1 MQIYCDF
8 LLPKIHMVIIMEKQ
22 SSLVFYGN
30 GQETS
35 SNIKNIDNYF
45 STYVKKKSIFK
56 DKKVLSHAFMP
67 GEVLHRDNE
76 LMKISS
82 ILAPALRQ
90 YQPSNVFI
98 YGSTGTGKTIC
109 VKMVLNQLNEAAAK
123 NEVNIKTIY
132 INCKMKKVA
141 DTEYRLLAQML
152 NEINV
157 EVPDTGLPTDVLYR
171 RFFKEIDEHDQN
183 VIIVLDE
190 IDALVRK
197 IGDEF
202 LYNLTRIN
210 SELSRSRLSFI
221 GITNNLSF
229 SNNLDARVK
238 SSLGEEEI
246 IFHPYNAVQLK
257 DILRQR
263 IDKAFYTNAVTP
275 DAVSKCAAI
284 AAQEHGDARRALD
297 LLRVAGEIAERYGM
311 EEVLEE
317 HIDMSEKKIDHD
329 RVTETIKMLPGQT
342 KAVLYSIINMVETNG
357 DKVLTGDVFGHYKET
372 CVRNNLRYLT
382 PRRVG
387 DLINE
392 LDMLSIIN
400 TQVIS
405 KGRYGRTREIKL
417 NIPEASMEQTKKI
430 LFPGFS

>member
-1 MQIYCDF
+1 
-8 LLPKIHMVIIMEKQ
+8 MEKQ
-22 SSLVFYGN
+22 SSLVFYGQGEDISTN
-30 GQETS
+30 S
-35 SNIKNIDNYF
+35 KNINKFF
-45 STYVKKKSIFK
+45 SHYVSKKSIFV

-67 GEVLHRDNE
+67 DEILHRDQE
-76 LMKISS
+76 LMRLSS
-82 ILAPALRQ
+82 ILAPALRH
-90 YQPSNVFI
+90 YQPSNLFI

-109 VKMVLNQLNEAAAK
+109 TRLVLSQLNEAAKSAGS
-123 NEVNIKTIY
+123 NIRTIY

-152 NEINV
+152 NEINI

-171 RFFKEIDEHDQN
+171 RFFREIDEHDQN

-210 SELSRSRLSFI
+210 SELSKSRVSFI

-229 SNNLDARVK
+229 SNTLDARVK

-246 IFHPYNAVQLK
+246 IFHPYNAMQLK
-257 DILRQR
+257 DILKQR
-263 IDKAFYTNAVTP
+263 IDKAFHASAVTQE
-275 DAVSKCAAI
+275 ALSKCAAI

-297 LLRVAGEIAERYGM
+297 LLRVAGEIAERYGL
-311 EEVLEE
+311 EQVLEE
-317 HIDMSEKKIDHD
+317 HLDMSEKKIDHD

-357 DKVLTGDVFGHYKET
+357 GKVLTGDVFGHYKET
-372 CVRNNLRYLT
+372 CVKNNLRYLT

-392 LDMLSIIN
+392 LDMLSIIS

-417 NIPEASMEQTKKI
+417 NIPDSSMDHTKKA
-430 LFPGFS
+430 LFPHFGE

>member
-1 MQIYCDF
+1 
-8 LLPKIHMVIIMEKQ
+8 MEKQ
-22 SSLVFYGN
+22 SSLVFYGH
-30 GQETS
+30 GEDTA
-35 SNIKNIDNYF
+35 SNSQNIDNFF
-45 STYVKKKSIFK
+45 SSYVKKMSIFR
-56 DKKVLSHAFMP
+56 DKKVLTHGFMP
-67 GEVLHRDNE
+67 DEILHRDQE
-76 LMKISS
+76 LMQISS
-82 ILAPALRQ
+82 ILAPALKH

-109 VKMVLNQLNEAAAK
+109 VKMVLNQLNEAAKK
-123 NEVNIKTIY
+123 NNVRIKTIY

-141 DTEYRLLAQML
+141 DTEYRLFAQML
-152 NEINV
+152 NDINI

-183 VIIVLDE
+183 VIIILDE
-190 IDALVRK
+190 IDVLVRK

-202 LYNLTRIN
+202 LYNLTRA
-210 SELSRSRLSFI
+210 ELSKARISFI

-229 SNNLDARVK
+229 SNTLDARVK

-246 IFHPYNAVQLK
+246 IFHPYNALQLK
-257 DILRQR
+257 DILKQR
-263 IDKAFYTNAVTP
+263 VANAFYPQAITP
-275 DAVSKCAAI
+275 ESLNKCAAI

-297 LLRVAGEIAERYGM
+297 LLRVAGEIAERYGL
-311 EEVLEE
+311 EQVLEE

-342 KAVLYSIINMVETNG
+342 KAVLFSIMNMVETSG

-372 CVRNNLRYLT
+372 CVKNNLRYLT

-417 NIPEASMEQTKKI
+417 NIPESSMDQTKKM
-430 LFPGFS
+430 LFPSFN

>member
-1 MQIYCDF
+1 
-8 LLPKIHMVIIMEKQ
+8 MEKQ
-22 SSLVFYGN
+22 SSLVFYGQGEDISTN
-30 GQETS
+30 S
-35 SNIKNIDNYF
+35 KNINNFF
-45 STYVKKKSIFK
+45 SHYVSKKSIFQ

-67 GEVLHRDNE
+67 DEILHRDQE
-76 LMKISS
+76 LMRLSS
-82 ILAPALRQ
+82 ILAPALRH
-90 YQPSNVFI
+90 YQPSNLFI

-109 VKMVLNQLNEAAAK
+109 TKLVLSQLNEAAK
-123 NEVNIKTIY
+123 SSGSNIKTIY

-152 NEINV
+152 NEINI

-171 RFFKEIDEHDQN
+171 RFFREIDEHDQN
-183 VIIVLDE
+183 IIIVLDE

-210 SELSRSRLSFI
+210 SELSKSRVSFI

-229 SNNLDARVK
+229 SNSLDARVK

-246 IFHPYNAVQLK
+246 IFHPYNAMQLK
-257 DILRQR
+257 DILKQR
-263 IDKAFYTNAVTP
+263 IDTAFHPGAVTP
-275 DAVSKCAAI
+275 EALSKCAAI

-297 LLRVAGEIAERYGM
+297 LLRVAGEIAERYGL
-311 EEVLEE
+311 EQVIEE
-317 HIDMSEKKIDHD
+317 HLDMSEKKIDHD

-357 DKVLTGDVFGHYKET
+357 GKVLTGDVFGHYKET

-392 LDMLSIIN
+392 LDMLSIIS

-417 NIPEASMEQTKKI
+417 NIPDSSMDHTKKA
-430 LFPGFS
+430 LFPNFGE